1 MSTSTYD
8 AKDIHSLGDL
18 EAIRM
23 RPGMYIGDTSN
34 PQQLFIEALD
44 NAIDEVQSGY
54 SEKAVVIID
63 TKENL
68 YAVRD
73 YGRGI
78 PHGKSQYKDL
88 LGNDVEIETLQ
99 LVFTKNHSGGKF
111 GGEVYKKSRGL
122 HGIGLKAINSLST
135 HARAITFRKGK
146 YVELDMSRGE
156 ILDLQYGKVKNVPLH
171 DKGEDTDNNVRGT
184 DLSDLPI
191 DTVAKVVSWDDGHDG
206 TYVEFIPDPEIFE
219 DKVIPLNSILTL
231 SGISK
236 AFGSNVEV
244 YVDGELQ
251 ELPYNNLFDLLPKS
265 SDHENEFFTTSFHVD
280 SPSTESI
287 DIALRYTSD
296 TNTLS
301 RGYTNT
307 IYNSSGGSHIR
318 FFESCY
324 KEAWQKFMK
333 KDCGFK
339 PEDTLVGLR
348 AVVGVFINN
357 DQMAFAGQT
366 KERLTT
372 RINYFEQFRPK
383 LVRSIRK
390 YFNDNPTILKGLI
403 KRFTEYRTNLEKM
416 RASKELEETIY
427 VSDSDDNGRVRR
439 KSVVEKL
446 RECSSKSREGTRLFI
461 CFTGD
466 TKVKLLNGTS
476 PTFEELVDMEKETP
490 GRDYWLYSVDENN
503 HIVPG
508 RGFNP
513 RITGETTELV
523 HVILDDGTE
532 IKCTPNHPF
541 MLRDGEYIEAKDLT
555 EDTSLRACYFK
566 YDGSTSRHGDEAY
579 EFFYDPIKGNW
590 DKTHT
595 HVAEYLFG
603 KPEFPPNGSYGD
615 RWDCHHVDMDP
626 RNNDPSNLIW
636 LTKRE
641 HGAFHFV
648 VYNKSEEHRK
658 KASEIGRK
666 YGSEIITRYNKS
678 EAHRK
683 AASKV
688 GKVTG
693 PIYITEYNKSEGHR
707 NTVANM
713 NANDDVKRLQW
724 RGKVLKVAEMMYD
737 QGIPFT
743 SENYNSARVIKNPNK
758 PNGGKGS
765 AINLAPRYENLLRYF
780 DSYDELMEKV
790 KLRNHKVSRVWTEH
804 LDKPIKVYDLTV
816 DEHHNFL
823 LRCDTDSGVIVHNC
837 EGDSS
842 SGSILQARN
851 VKYDAVLPIR
861 GKILNVSNKTP
872 NESMKNEEVRSIV
885 NAAGTGMLGDCNA
898 GRSRYDQYLFAVDAD
913 EDGNNIAALLT
924 SIFVNLLP
932 DLVRKG
938 MVYVVVPPLYSWNDH
953 GRTRYTSNLDDIKD
967 KSRMTR
973 FKGLGEMSPEDIK
986 DTFLSPDNQVL
997 VQLQYPND
1005 LEQFN
1010 EAMTSASMRFDMLK
1024 AMGLIVRK

>member
-1 MSTSTYD
+1 MSYD

-54 SEKAVVIID
+54 SEKAVVNID
-63 TKENL
+63 TNRNL
-68 YAVRD
+68 YSVRD

-78 PHGKSQYKDL
+78 PHGKSHYKDL

-146 YVELDMSRGE
+146 YVELVMSKGE
-156 ILDLQYGKVKNVPLH
+156 VLDLRYGKVSDGNPLV
-171 DKGEDTDNNVRGT
+171 EDEDSGGRPNC
-184 DLSDLPI
+184 SSLPDPQN
-191 DTVAKVVSWDDGHDG
+191 DTLAEDDGSNG

-219 DKVIPLNSILTL
+219 DPIIPLNSILTL

-244 YVDGELQ
+244 YVDGVLQ
-251 ELPYNNLFDLLPKS
+251 VLPYNDLFDLLPKS
-265 SDHENEFFTTSFHVD
+265 NDHENEFLTTSFHVD

-324 KEAWQKFMK
+324 KEAWQRFMK

-372 RINYFEQFRPK
+372 RVNYFEQFRPK
-383 LVRSIRK
+383 LVKSFRK
-390 YFNDNPTILKGLI
+390 YFNDNPAILKGLI

-427 VSDSDDNGRVRR
+427 VSDSDDSGRVRR

-446 RECSSKSREGTRLFI
+446 RECSSKSREGTRL
-461 CFTGD
+461 
-466 TKVKLLNGTS
+466 
-476 PTFEELVDMEKETP
+476 M
-490 GRDYWLYSVDENN
+490 
-503 HIVPG
+503 IV
-508 RGFNP
+508 
-513 RITGETTELV
+513 
-523 HVILDDGTE
+523 
-532 IKCTPNHPF
+532 
-541 MLRDGEYIEAKDLT
+541 
-555 EDTSLRACYFK
+555 
-566 YDGSTSRHGDEAY
+566 
-579 EFFYDPIKGNW
+579 
-590 DKTHT
+590 
-595 HVAEYLFG
+595 
-603 KPEFPPNGSYGD
+603 
-615 RWDCHHVDMDP
+615 
-626 RNNDPSNLIW
+626 
-636 LTKRE
+636 
-641 HGAFHFV
+641 
-648 VYNKSEEHRK
+648 
-658 KASEIGRK
+658 
-666 YGSEIITRYNKS
+666 
-678 EAHRK
+678 
-683 AASKV
+683 
-688 GKVTG
+688 
-693 PIYITEYNKSEGHR
+693 
-707 NTVANM
+707 
-713 NANDDVKRLQW
+713 
-724 RGKVLKVAEMMYD
+724 
-737 QGIPFT
+737 
-743 SENYNSARVIKNPNK
+743 
-758 PNGGKGS
+758 
-765 AINLAPRYENLLRYF
+765 
-780 DSYDELMEKV
+780 
-790 KLRNHKVSRVWTEH
+790 
-804 LDKPIKVYDLTV
+804 
-816 DEHHNFL
+816 
-823 LRCDTDSGVIVHNC
+823 
-837 EGDSS
+837 EGDSAA
-842 SGSILQARN
+842 GSILQARD
-851 VKYDAVLPIR
+851 VKYDAVLPLR
-861 GKILNVSNKTP
+861 GKILNVSGRTP
-872 NESMKNEEVRSIV
+872 NDSMKNEEVRSIV
-885 NAAGTGMLGDCNA
+885 NAAGTGMLGDCDA
-898 GRSRYDQYLFAVDAD
+898 GRSRYDQYLITCDKD
-913 EDGNNIAALLT
+913 SDGLNIAALVS

-938 MVYVVVPPLYSWNDH
+938 MVYIVDPPLYSWIDH
-953 GRTRYTSNLDDIKD
+953 GQRKYTSDMSDIRD

-973 FKGLGEMSPEDIK
+973 FKGLGEMDPVDIK
-986 DTFLSPDNQVL
+986 DTFLSSENQEL
-997 VQLQYPND
+997 IQLQYPDD
-1005 LEQFN
+1005 LDKFN

-1024 AMGLIVRK
+1024 AMGLIIRK